1 MIAVIITILLSHCKH
16 TTHSTVD
23 SGAIGAGIDI
33 EPWGNHGMEMIWVMR
48 KRMMM
53 STVMSL

>member
-1 MIAVIITILLSHCKH
+1 MIAVIITILLSHCQH

-33 EPWGNHGMEMIWVMR
+33 EPWGNHGLEMIWVMR
-48 KRMMM
+48 MVMLI
-53 STVMSL
+53 VMSL